1 MADLTNK
8 NWYKNNYKTSLKS
21 KGRLL
26 PLIEEQLVF
35 NYEERNSHRDT
46 EHLHPSEIAKK
57 DWCPRSSW
65 YKITGAQA
73 SPDSTSFNRLN
84 IFEEGHAIHHKWQT
98 WLWQAGVLYGNWS
111 CSFCN
116 ERWVA
121 TSPNACPGCGRNS
134 IIYREVPIQNDQ
146 YRLLGHADGIIE
158 DANGRALLE
167 IKSVGLGTIRWENK
181 TLYNAYAS
189 GELKFEDIWK
199 NIKKPLASHIRQ
211 GSLYMFCTGIDT
223 IIFIYEWKP
232 TQEVKEF
239 VVTYQPEVLE
249 DVLAGCEVV
258 IRHLDANKVPPRPD
272 WAYDETSP
280 GCKFCPYKKV
290 CWKL

>member
-1 MADLTNK
+1 MSDLTNK
-8 NWYKNNYKTSLKS
+8 NWHTKNYKESLKN
-21 KGRLL
+21 KGRLI
-26 PLIEEQLVF
+26 PLVEEQIIS
-35 NYEERNSHRDT
+35 NYEDRNSHRDT
-46 EHLHPSEIAKK
+46 EHLHPSEISKK

-65 YKITGAQA
+65 YKITGAHA

-84 IFEEGHAIHHKWQT
+84 IFEEGHAIHNKWQT
-98 WLWQAGVLYGNWS
+98 WLWKAGVLYGNW
-111 CSFCN
+111 FCETCEN
-116 ERWVA
+116 KWEA
-121 TSPNACPGCGRNS
+121 LAPDSCPGCSGTNLH
-134 IIYREVPIQNDQ
+134 YREVPIHNDR

-158 DANGRALLE
+158 DSKGKALIE
-167 IKSVGLGTIRWENK
+167 IKSVGLGTIRWEHK
-181 TLYNAYAS
+181 ALYNAYSS
-189 GELKFEDIWK
+189 GELKFEEIWK

-239 VVTYQPEVLE
+239 VVNYQPELIA
-249 DVLAGCEVV
+249 DVLAGCDIV
-258 IRHLDANKVPPRPD
+258 IKHLDSGKTPPRPD
-272 WAYDETSP
+272 WAYDELSS